1 MRVRGV
7 SQHDENSEELQNT
20 HLDGEQGLPACT
32 VNGVLE
38 LLAGARDPVCVCTW
52 VGYHPSRA
60 VEAEA
65 PTRVQKA
72 AHTRSERLHEREEG
86 SIEDEK
92 GGEEAE
98 TAMQSE
104 AKVGGMM
111 AGGMFGAGAV

>member
-1 MRVRGV
+1 MAQR
-7 SQHDENSEELQNT
+7 S
-20 HLDGEQGLPACT
+20 HLDGEQGLLACT

-38 LLAGARDPVCVCTW
+38 LLAGACNPVCVCTW

-72 AHTRSERLHEREEG
+72 AHARSEKLHEREEG
-86 SIEDEK
+86 SIEDEE

-98 TAMQSE
+98 TAMRSE
-104 AKVGGMM
+104 AEVGGMM
-111 AGGMFGAGAV
+111 AGDMFGAGAV